1 MLFGIFYDRKSMFS
15 AHFIGDITQLIPRTF
30 TDLPLIAK
38 CLKSFAV
45 DEIRVI
51 ENNMNMHM
59 RFIIVNGEI
68 RTLMFRTLSLRSHR
82 SHYSFQQSRTWHV
95 TEYDI
100 GNAVTALARK
110 DPSAQARLEAC
121 NLTNRDVE
129 YIIEKATFGIL
140 KLELDDYE

>member
-1 MLFGIFYDRKSMFS
+1 MAATYIYMDRQLYYHI
-15 AHFIGDITQLIPRTF
+15 ADIIHQRRTW
-30 TDLPLIAK
+30 IK
-38 CLKSFAV
+38 
-45 DEIRVI
+45 VI
-51 ENNMNMHM
+51 DTERQTAM
-59 RFIIVNGEI
+59 RIIVNGEI
-68 RTLMFRTLSLRSHR
+68 RTLMFRTLSLRSYR

-110 DPSAQARLEAC
+110 DPSAQVRLEAC
-121 NLTNRDVE
+121 HLTSRDVE

>member
-1 MLFGIFYDRKSMFS
+1 MDRQLYYHI
-15 AHFIGDITQLIPRTF
+15 ADIIHQRRTW
-30 TDLPLIAK
+30 IK
-38 CLKSFAV
+38 
-45 DEIRVI
+45 VI
-51 ENNMNMHM
+51 DTERQTAM
-59 RFIIVNGEI
+59 RIIVNGEI
-68 RTLMFRTLSLRSHR
+68 RTLMFRTLSLRSYR

-100 GNAVTALARK
+100 GNAVTALTKK

-121 NLTNRDVE
+121 NLTNCDVE

>member
-1 MLFGIFYDRKSMFS
+1 MPTTSVEGMTATFIYMDRQLYYHI
-15 AHFIGDITQLIPRTF
+15 ADIIHQRRTW
-30 TDLPLIAK
+30 IK
-38 CLKSFAV
+38 
-45 DEIRVI
+45 VI
-51 ENNMNMHM
+51 DTERQTAM
-59 RFIIVNGEI
+59 RIIVNGEI
-68 RTLMFRTLSLRSHR
+68 RTLMFRTLSLRSYR

-110 DPSAQARLEAC
+110 DPSAQVRLEAC
-121 NLTNRDVE
+121 HLTNRDVE